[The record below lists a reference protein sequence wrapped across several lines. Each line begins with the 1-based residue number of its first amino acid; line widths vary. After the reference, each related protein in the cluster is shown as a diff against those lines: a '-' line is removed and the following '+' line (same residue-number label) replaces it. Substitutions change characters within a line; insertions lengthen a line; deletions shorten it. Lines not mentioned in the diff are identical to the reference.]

1 VVHAAEHFP
10 LGDADELPLIR
21 YRDLPLVP
29 GTELRHA
36 WQVFPEGDRIGSLN
50 RLTPASALRGIA
62 TVRTGEVMSLDLPLG
77 TPDPPLFGRRQ
88 FEHSSF
94 STSGSFFEDRIDQY
108 FPQSGTQ
115 WDSLGHVRLR
125 GVGFYGGRTVDPTE
139 RNDLGVDAYAE
150 KGMVGRGVLL
160 DVARYFEQKG
170 EPLDPASNRH
180 VTAADLEGARA
191 RQGVTIEAGDFLL
204 LRTGWRAWYRKL
216 TPAGR
221 QRAAADL
228 RSPGLEGSDE
238 VAALLWDWGIAALA
252 ADNPAVEPVPGDAM
266 LHRRLI
272 PMLGTVIGELF
283 DLEELADR
291 VEADGRSEFLF
302 ASVPLRLPGGLGSP
316 ANAIAVW

>member
-1 VVHAAEHFP
+1 M
-10 LGDADELPLIR
+10 
-21 YRDLPLVP
+21 
-29 GTELRHA
+29 
-36 WQVFPEGDRIGSLN
+36 
-50 RLTPASALRGIA
+50 A
-62 TVRTGEVMSLDLPLG
+62 TVQTGEVISLDLPLG
-77 TPDPPLFGRRQ
+77 TPDPPLFGRQQ

-94 STSGSFFEDRIDQY
+94 STSGSFFEDRLDKF

-125 GVGFYGGRTVDPTE
+125 GLGFWGGRTAEPGRGT
-139 RNDLGVDAYAE
+139 DLGVDVYAE

-160 DVARYFEQKG
+160 DIARYLERRGQ
-170 EPLDPASNRH
+170 PLDPCSNGR
-180 VTAADLEGARA
+180 VTAADLEGACA
-191 RQGVTIEAGDFLL
+191 WQGVTVERGDFLL
-204 LRTGWRAWYRKL
+204 LRTGWRAWYQGL

-221 QRAAADL
+221 GKVASNL

-291 VEADGRSEFLF
+291 VDTEHRSEFLF
-302 ASVPLRLPGGLGSP
+302 VSVPLRLPGGLGSP